1 MLLFSSDLIAS
12 MVPDGR
18 RLRQFEK
25 IELQPGE
32 KRTVTFSLPASDLSF
47 VGYDGQWTLEP
58 GDFLLTVGTEQKL
71 IVCE

>member
-1 MLLFSSDLIAS
+1 

-58 GDFLLTVGTEQKL
+58 SDFLLTVGTEQKL